1 MKIKKS
7 IDYSSAEITNN
18 RNRTMLTLIIVSSG
32 ILLIA
37 LLALII
43 ILLANETEKFES
55 AKWVFNAIIPLIASW
70 IGTVIAFY
78 FGRENFESATRS
90 AMALT
95 RETLDDIQVENIMI
109 NVKTIVYR
117 KIDQAEDTKSLLSSI
132 ISLYKDI
139 DKDRIPIFSA
149 SLNPRYIIQKSTMID
164 YINSKQDKKADLSLK
179 DMINDNP
186 KKYSFE
192 TNEGFVV
199 VSRTN
204 TVEEA
209 LNKMNSVKGCQ
220 DVFITDSGK
229 ETGEVVGWLTN
240 TLISRFLTTR

>member
-1 MKIKKS
+1 MKKS

-18 RNRTMLTLIIVSSG
+18 RNRTILTVIIVSSG

-37 LLALII
+37 LLAMII
-43 ILLANETEKFES
+43 ILLADDQEKFES

-78 FGRENFESATRS
+78 FGRENFESATRQ

-109 NVKTIVYR
+109 NIKTIVYR
-117 KIDQAEDTKSLLSSI
+117 KIDPADDSKSSLSSI
-132 ISLYKDI
+132 INLYKDI
-139 DKDRIPIFSA
+139 DKDRIPVFS
-149 SLNPRYIIQKSTMID
+149 STLNPRFVIEKNTMID
-164 YINSKQDKKADLSLK
+164 YINSKQGKKADLNLK
-179 DMINDNP
+179 DMITDNP
-186 KKYSFE
+186 GKFSFE
-192 TNEGFVV
+192 ANEGFIV
-199 VSRTN
+199 VSKTN

-209 LNKMNSVKGCQ
+209 VNKMNGIKGCQ
-220 DVFITDSGK
+220 DVFVTDNGK

-240 TLISRFLTTR
+240 TLINRFLTTR

>member
-1 MKIKKS
+1 MKRL
-7 IDYSSAEITNN
+7 IDFTSTEVTNN
-18 RNRTMLTLIIVSSG
+18 WSRTLLTLIIVCSG

-37 LLALII
+37 ILALKII
-43 ILLANETEKFES
+43 FLADGEAKFES

-78 FGRENFESATRS
+78 FGRENFESATRQ

-95 RETLDDIQVENIMI
+95 KETLDDLSVENIMI

-117 KIDQAEDTKSLLSSI
+117 KVDEADDAKSLLNPI
-132 ISLYKDI
+132 ITLYKDI
-139 DKDRIPIFSA
+139 DKDRIPIFS
-149 SLNPRYIIQKSTMID
+149 SLLKPRFIIQRSTMID
-164 YINSKQDKKADLSLK
+164 YINSKQSTKPDLNLK
-179 DMINDNP
+179 DMLNDNP
-186 KKYSFE
+186 KKFSFE
-192 TNEGFVV
+192 TIEGFVV

-209 LNKMNSVKGCQ
+209 LNKMNSIKGCQ

-229 ETGEVVGWLTN
+229 ETGEVIGWLTN
-240 TLISRFLTTR
+240 TMINRFLTTR

>member
-1 MKIKKS
+1 MKKL

-18 RNRTMLTLIIVSSG
+18 RNRTILTLIIVSAG

-37 LLALII
+37 LLAMII
-43 ILLANETEKFES
+43 ILLAADQEKLES

-78 FGRENFESATRS
+78 FGRENFESATRQ

-95 RETLDDIQVENIMI
+95 REALDDIQVENIMI

-117 KIDQAEDTKSLLSSI
+117 KIDEADDAKSSLNSI
-132 ISLYKDI
+132 INLYKDI
-139 DKDRIPIFSA
+139 DKDRIPIFS
-149 SLNPRYIIQKSTMID
+149 SLLKPRFIIQKSTMID
-164 YINSKQDKKADLSLK
+164 YINSKQNTKPDLNLK
-179 DMINDNP
+179 DMIADNP
-186 KKYSFE
+186 KKFTFE
-192 TNEGFVV
+192 TSEGFVV
-199 VSRTN
+199 VLRTN

-220 DVFITDSGK
+220 DVIITDNGK
-229 ETGEVVGWLTN
+229 ETGEVIGWLTN
-240 TLISRFLTTR
+240 TMINRFLTTR